1 MDNKNLND
9 GLREN
14 LPDFIMDRIEDKEL
28 ISRIKIRI
36 ESDSDFRTE
45 YEEIKSA
52 VSFLN
57 SAVLTPPPHNYFS
70 NLSVKINRRIEEKN
84 KKPGFFTDPLFI
96 FKKLIPAL
104 GLLIV
109 TVYFIFSYL
118 SKDANNT
125 VTSDKEII
133 KTDTVSKTSETPLNN
148 VKSPEELS
156 KISNPEKTDKNKKN
170 ELTSSTV
177 KNKTSIPFAN
187 EINSGEIYKSNEA
200 KSSDKKSDNSGNENP
215 NSGEQFADNILS
227 YDDFD
232 SEETDIE
239 AEDEDFIYQAGIDD
253 NENLE
258 EELLQLSAKD
268 KNEILENL
276 KKSKT
281 L

>member
-1 MDNKNLND
+1 MENKNLND
-9 GLREN
+9 VLREN
-14 LPDFIMDRIEDKEL
+14 LPDYILDRIEDKEL
-28 ISRIKIRI
+28 IGRIKIRI

-57 SAVLTPPPHNYFS
+57 SADLTPPPHNYFS
-70 NLSVKINRRIEEKN
+70 NLSVNINRRIEEKN
-84 KKPGFFTDPLFI
+84 QKPGFFKDPLFI
-96 FKKLIPAL
+96 FKKLIPTL

-109 TVYFIFSYL
+109 TVYLIFSYL

-125 VTSDKEII
+125 VTADKEII
-133 KTDTVSKTSETPLNN
+133 KTDTVSKTSETSVNK
-148 VKSPEELS
+148 VKSPEEVGN
-156 KISNPEKTDKNKKN
+156 ISNPEKTNLNKKN
-170 ELTSSTV
+170 ELISSTV
-177 KNKTSIPFAN
+177 KNKTARPFAN

-200 KSSDKKSDNSGNENP
+200 KSSDKKSGNSGNENP
-215 NSGEQFADNILS
+215 NSVEQFADNLLS

-232 SEETDIE
+232 SEETDVE
-239 AEDEDFIYQAGIDD
+239 AEDEDLIYQAGIDD